1 MVQQAR
7 VHNKIVICEE
17 KLRELEIYSLEK
29 RREKVDMTGL
39 FKYLKDYYT
48 GDKDL
53 FYNIAEFRI
62 RIMDLKQLP
71 YKKTS
76 LTPKPITQRCN
87 ELFFH

>member
-1 MVQQAR
+1 MVQQAW

-17 KLRELEIYSLEK
+17 KLRELEIYSFAK
-29 RREKVDMTGL
+29 RREKADMTGL
-39 FKYLKDYYT
+39 FKKDYFT
-48 GDKDL
+48 RDKDL
-53 FYNIAEFRI
+53 FYNIAMFRI

-76 LTPKPITQRCN
+76 LTLKPITQRCN